1 MDFRLRSFIA
11 TSFTSVWS
19 LELLLQLIADP
30 QRAFTSSELVTL
42 LRASESVVARSV
54 EALVAAGLAVAE
66 EEGCYRYAPASADL
80 EALVAA
86 TVEMYKSRPDAVRRL
101 IAERPA
107 GELSAFANAFKL
119 RRDKR

>member
-30 QRAFTSSELVTL
+30 QRAFTASELVTL
-42 LRASESVVARSV
+42 LRASDSVVTRSV
-54 EALVAAGLAVAE
+54 EALVTAGLAVAE
-66 EEGCYRYAPASADL
+66 AEERYRYAPASADL
-80 EALVAA
+80 EVMAQATAA
-86 TVEMYKSRPDAVRRL
+86 MYKSRPDAVRRL
-101 IAERPA
+101 IAERTA
-107 GELSAFANAFKL
+107 GELSAFADAFKL